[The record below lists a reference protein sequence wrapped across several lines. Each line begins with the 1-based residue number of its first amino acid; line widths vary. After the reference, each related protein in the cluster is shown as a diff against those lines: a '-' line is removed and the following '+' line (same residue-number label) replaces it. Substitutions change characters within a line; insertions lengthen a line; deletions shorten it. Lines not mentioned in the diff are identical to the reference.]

1 MLSSNAK
8 DENDF
13 ANKLLLTN
21 TQVSKLR
28 KALANDS
35 LATIKLSK
43 TQLHKIGQSGEFLG
57 RLFGPLLKTG
67 APLIRNELK
76 PLTKSVLIPLGF
88 IRINRSSTSNRWGF
102 S

>member
-35 LATIKLSK
+35 SATIKLSK
-43 TQLHKIGQSGEFLG
+43 TQLRKIGQSGEFLG

-67 APLIRNELK
+67 SPLIRNEIK

>member
-35 LATIKLSK
+35 SATVQLSK
-43 TQLHKIGQSGEFLG
+43 TQLHKIGQSGEILG
-57 RLFGPLLKTG
+57 RLFGPLFWTIIKNWIALNK
-67 APLIRNELK
+67 K
-76 PLTKSVLIPLGF
+76 
-88 IRINRSSTSNRWGF
+88 
-102 S
+102 